1 MRIEKILNNNVVIT
15 RNELNQEMIVMGK
28 GLAFKRKV
36 GDLITETSIDKKFQV
51 ADDRLSRHFQ
61 KLVQD
66 ILLQNF

>member
-36 GDLITETSIDKKFQV
+36 GDLIAETSIDKKFQV

-66 ILLQNF
+66 IPLQNF